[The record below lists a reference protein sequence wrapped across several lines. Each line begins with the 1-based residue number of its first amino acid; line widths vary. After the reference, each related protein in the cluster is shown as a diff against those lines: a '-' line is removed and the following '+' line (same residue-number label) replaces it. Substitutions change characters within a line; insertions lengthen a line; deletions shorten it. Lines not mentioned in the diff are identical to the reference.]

1 MTDKTITQPQS
12 EECGALE
19 VLQTNMTRMTRK
31 NPNTV
36 NQGQEVLKN
45 MLKESKEIMSIFIQ
59 KDHLFK
65 TVMMNLMMLMK
76 VIITF
81 QMDILVHLN
90 TKNLID
96 LEI

>member
-1 MTDKTITQPQS
+1 MTDKKITQPQS
-12 EECGALE
+12 EECGAQE
-19 VLQTNMTRMTRK
+19 VPQTNMTRMTRK

-36 NQGQEVLKN
+36 NRQEARKN
-45 MLKESKEIMSIFIQ
+45 MLKEIKGIISIFIQ
-59 KDHLFK
+59 KGHLFK